1 MSKQI
6 LNIPYINLEYN
17 QEKLDERDKN
27 WKEIQEEFE
36 EFRGR
41 PNDDTLYFQPWV
53 PISKEIHTHFEF
65 NTERPWYS
73 KPNPEFNNIILE
85 EDDPNM
91 DITGVYMVDLNG
103 KHDIKGLT
111 NHRILKYKEEPVHI
125 HFYGVSDNAT
135 QIKNYI
141 NDCIKVY
148 KHGYQ
153 HADKNNDIDK
163 YFDGEDL
170 VEFMQAM
177 EKENRNYGFVLL
189 LTPIV
194 NEHTDS
200 AGTWRWH
207 KWGQY
212 IGHHKIEH
220 EYLNDE
226 EGVDFVFVWHLIPV
240 VKDEGDE

>member
-1 MSKQI
+1 MSNQPLKV
-6 LNIPYINLEYN
+6 PYINLEYN

-27 WKEIQEEFE
+27 WKEIQEELE
-36 EFRGR
+36 EFRSR
-41 PNDDTLYFQPWV
+41 PNEDTLYFQSWI

-73 KPNPEFNNIILE
+73 KINPEFNNIILE

-91 DITGVYMVDLNG
+91 DITGVYMTHLNG
-103 KHDIKGLT
+103 DHDIDALT
-111 NHRILKYKEEPVHI
+111 NYRKLKYKEEPVHL

-135 QIKNYI
+135 QIKKYI
-141 NDCIKVY
+141 DESINVYQQGY
-148 KHGYQ
+148 KH
-153 HADKNNDIDK
+153 ADEHDDIDK
-163 YFDGEDL
+163 YFNGEDL
-170 VEFMQAM
+170 VDFMQAM
-177 EKENRNYGFVLL
+177 EKENREYGFVLL

-200 AGTWRWH
+200 VGTWRWH
-207 KWGQY
+207 KWGKY

-226 EGVDFVFVWHLIPV
+226 KGVDFVFVWHLIPV
-240 VKDEGDE
+240 VKDDEVE

>member
-1 MSKQI
+1 
-6 LNIPYINLEYN
+6 
-17 QEKLDERDKN
+17 
-27 WKEIQEEFE
+27 
-36 EFRGR
+36 
-41 PNDDTLYFQPWV
+41 
-53 PISKEIHTHFEF
+53 
-65 NTERPWYS
+65 
-73 KPNPEFNNIILE
+73 
-85 EDDPNM
+85 
-91 DITGVYMVDLNG
+91 MVDLNG
-103 KHDIKGLT
+103 KHDIKGVT
-111 NHRILKYKEEPVHI
+111 NHRIIKYKEEPVHL
-125 HFYGVSDNAT
+125 HLYGVSDNAT
-135 QIKNYI
+135 QVKKYI
-141 NDCIKVY
+141 DECINGY
-148 KHGYQ
+148 QQGYQ
-153 HADKNNDIDK
+153 HTDEHNHIDK

-177 EKENRNYGFVLL
+177 EKENREYGFVLL